1 MTNKI
6 ECNCSLSTRLC
17 GDGCKKCQPDTYIF
31 NLEGA
36 LQSAEQEIEQLRS
49 EIESLK
55 KAPTESQILFAAEK
69 AGLWPNTIYTWINQ
83 FHRYHAELL
92 KLQSELKGYNK

>member
-6 ECNCSLSTRLC
+6 ECNCSLSIRLC

-31 NLEGA
+31 NLEVA

-49 EIESLK
+49 AIESLK
-55 KAPTESQILFAAEK
+55 KAMKELISIVEIHSKATENNFAWAEIEFAK
-69 AGLWPNTIYTWINQ
+69 EVL
-83 FHRYHAELL
+83 ED
-92 KLQSELKGYNK
+92 SEVK